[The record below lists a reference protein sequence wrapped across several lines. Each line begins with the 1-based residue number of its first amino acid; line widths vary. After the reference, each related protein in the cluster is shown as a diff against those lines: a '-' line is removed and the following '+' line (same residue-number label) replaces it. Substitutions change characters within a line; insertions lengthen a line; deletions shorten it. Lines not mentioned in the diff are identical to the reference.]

1 MRGTIV
7 AVRPILIEKRLRV
20 VARVL
25 KEDRSK
31 VDAYLPDRE
40 VSALLPRSV
49 LLGQAHKAPKQILK
63 TISPIIKRMV
73 SGRPVRVWEYGDS
86 YYFSFLSWRGVS
98 FQSVRGAPNA
108 SAT

>member
-25 KEDRSK
+25 KEDRVK
-31 VDAYLPDRE
+31 IDAYLPDRE
-40 VSALLPRSV
+40 VSALLPRSA
-49 LLGQAHKAPKQILK
+49 LLGQARKAPKQLLK
-63 TISPIIKRMV
+63 TVSSIIKRMV
-73 SGRPVRVWEYGDS
+73 SGRPVRVWKYGDS
-86 YYFSFLSWRGVS
+86 YYFSFLSWRGVT
-98 FQSVRGAPNA
+98 FQSARDASNA

>member
-7 AVRPILIEKRLRV
+7 AVRPILIENRLRI

-25 KEDRSK
+25 KEDRAK
-31 VDAYLPDRE
+31 IDAYLPDRE

-49 LLGQAHKAPKQILK
+49 LLGQARKAPKQILK
-63 TISPIIKRMV
+63 TVSSIIKRMV
-73 SGRPVRVWEYGDS
+73 SGRPVRVWKYEDS
-86 YYFSFLSWRGVS
+86 YYCSFLSWRGVS
-98 FQSVRGAPNA
+98 FQSARDAPNA